1 MTTNVPAPT
10 FGSAGF
16 IAPNQAAILA
26 GVQSDQAAA
35 FGASLNPALNTPQG
49 QLASSQ
55 AANIGRAFDLFLA
68 LANGVDPAF
77 ASGRMQDAIARIYFL
92 TRNPAQQTVTTATCR
107 GLTGTLIPINA
118 RAVDQGGNLYLCT
131 QAGVIPANGAI
142 DLTFACQATG
152 AVACPAGYLNAIYQ
166 AIPGWDSIANAA
178 AGIQG
183 NAVETRADFEYRRAQ
198 SVAVNASGCTAA
210 VLGAVLSVAGVLD
223 GYALENPYG
232 YSSGA
237 SFTGSISLNT
247 LIVTAMA
254 APTVPAQSAIV
265 QGMAVSGPGV
275 VPGTLISS
283 FLSGSGGVGSYVVS
297 IPQTT
302 PSTAMTA
309 AIGGVALLPHSI
321 YIAAY
326 GGSAAAIAAAI
337 LTKKNP
343 GCDYNGNTTVSVQD
357 TNPVYAAP
365 FPSYAVTFNVPTP
378 TPILFSISMQANG
391 GIPANAIALI
401 QAAVI
406 SAFTGADGGPR
417 ARIASPIFASRFY
430 SGIAAL
436 GTWALIYSIQLGI
449 AAANQNT
456 VQVAANQI
464 PTISIGAIA
473 VSFT

>member
-1 MTTNVPAPT
+1 MTTNVPAPIL
-10 FGSAGF
+10 GNAGF
-16 IAPNQAAILA
+16 IPPGETAILA
-26 GVQSDQAAA
+26 GIQADQAAA
-35 FGASLNPALNTPQG
+35 FGTSLNPALNTPQG

-77 ASGRMQDAIARIYFL
+77 ASGRMQDAVARIYFL

-131 QAGVIPANGAI
+131 QAGVIGAGGSI

-152 AVACPAGYLNAIYQ
+152 PIACPAGFLNQIYQ
-166 AIPGWDSIANAA
+166 AIPGWDLIANAA

-183 NAVETRADFEYRRAQ
+183 NDVETRADFEYRRAQ

-210 VLGAVLSVAGVLD
+210 VLGAVLSVPGVLD
-223 GYALENPYG
+223 GFALENPYG

-237 SFTGSISLNT
+237 AFTGSITLNT
-247 LIVTAMA
+247 LVVTAMA
-254 APTVPAQSAIV
+254 APTVPAQSAIKP
-265 QGMAVSGPGV
+265 GMAVSGPGV

-283 FLSGSGGVGSYVVS
+283 FLSGAGGSGSYLVS

-302 PSTAMTA
+302 PLTTMTA

-326 GGSAAAIAAAI
+326 GGDSTAIAKAI

-343 GCDYNGNTTVSVQD
+343 GCDYNGTTTVSVSD
-357 TNPVYAAP
+357 SNPVYSAP
-365 FPSYAVTFNVPTP
+365 YPSYAVTFTVPTP
-378 TPILFSISMQANG
+378 TPILFLISMQANTG
-391 GIPANAIALI
+391 VPPNAVALI

-406 SAFTGADGGPR
+406 AAFTGADGGQR

-430 SGIAAL
+430 AGIAAL
-436 GTWALIYSIQLGI
+436 GPWALIYSIQLGI
-449 AAANQNT
+449 SAALQNT
-456 VQVAANQI
+456 VQVGADQI
-464 PTISIGAIA
+464 PTISIGSIA